1 MFLQILTFEIQYRLK
16 RPATYAFFFILFMM
30 AFLAIYTKHIG
41 IGEAVYIL
49 HTVEDVIDISGR
61 RHIKAPKLVC
71 AFREI
76 CSRRIPRSFVVVS
89 DLSFCVSII
98 ANFDRKAKTT

>member
-1 MFLQILTFEIQYRLK
+1 MSTAVIIQYVLLK
-16 RPATYAFFFILFMM
+16 VGR
-30 AFLAIYTKHIG
+30 HIG

-89 DLSFCVSII
+89 DFPSVYP
-98 ANFDRKAKTT
+98 

>member
-1 MFLQILTFEIQYRLK
+1 
-16 RPATYAFFFILFMM
+16 
-30 AFLAIYTKHIG
+30 
-41 IGEAVYIL
+41 
-49 HTVEDVIDISGR
+49 VEDVIDISGR

-76 CSRRIPRSFVVVS
+76 CSRRIPRSFAVVS

-98 ANFDRKAKTT
+98 ANFDCKAKTT